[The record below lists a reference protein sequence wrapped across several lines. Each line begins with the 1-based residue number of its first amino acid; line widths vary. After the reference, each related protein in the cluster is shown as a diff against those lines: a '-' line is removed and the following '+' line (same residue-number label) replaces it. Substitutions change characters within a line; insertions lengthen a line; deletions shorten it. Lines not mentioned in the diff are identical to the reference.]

1 MPRNLIWSALF
12 IALFAHGV
20 ADAAKFTDAAGRV
33 VTVPDTINKVAAA
46 GPPAEALLF
55 VLAPDKLVGWVSPK
69 TDKQKDFMPDSA
81 TGLPV
86 LGRLTGKD
94 ADAAI
99 AAIKKAKPDLIID
112 VGDVNP
118 KYKALAD
125 KMQKEIGIPYI
136 LIDGRLANT
145 GKALQQVGDLL
156 GLNMRQD
163 SLAGA
168 VKDEMDEVA
177 STFAKLPL
185 KDRARIYYGR
195 GKNGLQTGPEG
206 SINTEFIDAVGAVNV
221 AAKAGEDGLVDVTV
235 KQVVDW
241 NPDIIIAEDPA
252 FFASVAKDPAWA
264 GIKAV
269 KDKRVYIVPS
279 APYGWLDGPPG
290 VNRMMGIL
298 WLEAVLYPKKFDS
311 DILPKLRQFYN
322 EFYQVDLI
330 DEQIDEMFQ
339 DTSLQQH

>member
-1 MPRNLIWSALF
+1 
-12 IALFAHGV
+12 V
-20 ADAAKFTDAAGRV
+20 KAKSD
-33 VTVPDTINKVAAA
+33 
-46 GPPAEALLF
+46 
-55 VLAPDKLVGWVSPK
+55 
-69 TDKQKDFMPDSA
+69 TDKDLLITKVGS
-81 TGLPV
+81 LPV
-86 LGRLTGKD
+86 LGRLTGEGGE
-94 ADAAI
+94 ANV

-112 VGDVNP
+112 VGDVSP

-125 KMQKEIGIPYI
+125 KMQKEIGIPYV
-136 LIDGRLANT
+136 LIDGRLVNT

-163 SLAGA
+163 TLASA
-168 VKDEMDEVA
+168 VRGEFDDVA
-177 STFAKLPL
+177 SAFAKVPV

-195 GKNGLQTGPEG
+195 GKDGLQTGPEG

-221 AAKAGEDGLVDVTV
+221 AAKAGKDGLVDVTV

-252 FFASVAKDPAWA
+252 FFASVIKDPAWA

-269 KDKRVYIVPS
+269 KDKKVYLVPS
-279 APYGWLDGPPG
+279 EPYGWLDGPPG

-298 WLEAVLYPKKFDS
+298 WLETVLYPKQADG

-322 EFYQVDLI
+322 EFYQIDLI
-330 DEQIDEMFQ
+330 DQQVDEMFEG
-339 DTSLQQH
+339 TSLERH

>member
-221 AAKAGEDGLVDVTV
+221 AAKAGKDGLVDVTV

-252 FFASVAKDPAWA
+252 LFASVAKDPAWA

-298 WLEAVLYPKKFDS
+298 WLEAMLYPKQFDS

-339 DTSLQQH
+339 GTSLQQH